1 MVSCRQGIQ
10 QVNHPDYDKPF
21 KKKLPRGSNIKAI
34 YKLELLV
41 LKDVTINAY
50 TTKMNQSMKSS
61 HASLQGRALHTT

>member
-10 QVNHPDYDKPF
+10 QVNQRDYEKPL
-21 KKKLPRGSNIKAI
+21 KKNLPRGSNIKAI

-50 TTKMNQSMKSS
+50 TTKMNKSMKSS
-61 HASLQGRALHTT
+61 HASLQGHALHTT